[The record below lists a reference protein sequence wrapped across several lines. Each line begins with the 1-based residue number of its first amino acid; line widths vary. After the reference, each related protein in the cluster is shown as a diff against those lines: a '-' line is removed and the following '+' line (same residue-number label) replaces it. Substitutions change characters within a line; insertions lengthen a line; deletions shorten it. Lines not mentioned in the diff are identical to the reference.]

1 MPATTRKVTQGVLI
15 LLLLLTVVALVNDVL
30 HTKTISFIIADLIAA
45 PLLLVLIWLT
55 RRGWNYAGLVITAFI
70 TAAIVM
76 TLDEKQLLKGADL
89 IILVPP
95 ALAML
100 LTSPRWIIISA
111 SAIFVSLIVQ
121 GGWQSTFLDPF
132 YIMIYSLII
141 GCFVGVWMITNS
153 AFKNAVCAQVDAEQA
168 AQALQLANE
177 NLEQRVTERTAEVQS
192 NLVAIQT
199 QAAEQARLLQE
210 NDQQRRTIRELS
222 VPVIPVSDTTMV
234 MPLVGELDTERL
246 DYIHS
251 HALETLER
259 SKAHTLVIDITAVP
273 MVDSQVAQGL
283 MRIAQAARLL
293 GSKVVL
299 VGIRPEVAQTIVGL
313 GLNVSS
319 LTTYSNLQSALK

>member
-1 MPATTRKVTQGVLI
+1 MPTTSRKVTQGVLI
-15 LLLLLTVVALVNDVL
+15 LILALTVVSLLNDVFN
-30 HTKTISFIIADLIAA
+30 TKIISFIISDLVAI
-45 PLLLVLIWLT
+45 PLFLVLIWLT
-55 RRGWNYAGLVITAFI
+55 RRGWNHAGLVIIAFI
-70 TAAIVM
+70 TAAIV
-76 TLDEKQLLKGADL
+76 TSLDGNQLLEGADL

-95 ALAML
+95 ALAMV
-100 LTSPRWIIISA
+100 LTRPRWIIVSA
-111 SAIFVSLIVQ
+111 SAVIMSLIAQ
-121 GGWQSTFLDPF
+121 GGWQSPFLDPF
-132 YIMIYSLII
+132 YIVIYCLII
-141 GCFVGVWMITNS
+141 GCFVSVWMITNS
-153 AFKNAVCAQVDAEQA
+153 AFKNAVRAQVEAEQA
-168 AQALQLANE
+168 AQALQFANE
-177 NLEQRVTERTAEVQS
+177 NLEQRVIERTAEVQS

-210 NDQQRRTIRELS
+210 NEQQRRTIRELS
-222 VPVIPVSDTTMV
+222 VPIIPVSDTTMV

-319 LTTYSNLQSALK
+319 LTTYSNLQSALR

>member
-1 MPATTRKVTQGVLI
+1 MPTTSRKVTQGVLI
-15 LLLLLTVVALVNDVL
+15 LILALTVVSLLNDVFN
-30 HTKTISFIIADLIAA
+30 TKIISFIISDLVAI
-45 PLLLVLIWLT
+45 PLFLVLIWLT
-55 RRGWNYAGLVITAFI
+55 RRGWNHAGLVIIAFI
-70 TAAIVM
+70 TAAIV
-76 TLDEKQLLKGADL
+76 TSLDGNQLLEGADL

-95 ALAML
+95 ALAMV
-100 LTSPRWIIISA
+100 LTRPRWIIVSA
-111 SAIFVSLIVQ
+111 SAVIMSLIAQ
-121 GGWQSTFLDPF
+121 GGWQSPFLDPF
-132 YIMIYSLII
+132 YIVIYCLII
-141 GCFVGVWMITNS
+141 GCFVSVWMITNS
-153 AFKNAVCAQVDAEQA
+153 AFKNAVRAQVEAEQA
-168 AQALQLANE
+168 AQALQFANE
-177 NLEQRVTERTAEVQS
+177 NLEQRVIERTAEVQS

-210 NDQQRRTIRELS
+210 NEQQRRTIRELS

-319 LTTYSNLQSALK
+319 LTTYSNLQSALR